1 MFSSFSSF
9 SLPFSIPHILGGN
22 PGSII
27 DIKSVDI
34 HDVETKHEKRSRTL
48 KHLLKLNH
56 AKHAIVYHNLQFH
69 NHMPH
74 ILGSA
79 YLIDGTSEHLNDIY
93 ENESKELDAWEDS
106 PGEVSDF
113 DWRDYL
119 GDRRYQR
126 AYVDFFEDQLVLHG
140 YNWKDVLDTFL
151 FEGKEPLF
159 NCLVAGLGHPL
170 IHLGYAYELS
180 SCELAMEALALA
192 TTSYNFL
199 HKYLDDAS
207 YTKPST
213 YSTSSPIEIL
223 QRVSDDK
230 RFDNLFDHPGPDNIG
245 PLFEDHEEAVLE
257 HWNAWHFSNPRKQ
270 FEDSQFAA
278 VALLVGTHKNCEDYD
293 FFLVHLLTTSHAVR
307 IILPLIPAKY
317 HVNLVRQWW
326 LITLA
331 VQIAQLRPKIDV
343 ESITGYDMKGK
354 DWAWVDRQA
363 IAGKWSLDS
372 HYVKALRAMKES
384 AKTWGDEEQ
393 YYLKAACKFG
403 EEFDGW
409 GGFGN
414 LGEGPRR
421 GSTSGI

>member
-9 SLPFSIPHILGGN
+9 SLPFSIPRILGGN

-34 HDVETKHEKRSRTL
+34 HDVETQHEKRARTL

-56 AKHAIVYHNLQFH
+56 AKHAILFHNLQFH

-79 YLIDGTSEHLNDIY
+79 YLLNGTPEHLNDIY
-93 ENESKELDAWEDS
+93 ESESKELVFWEDS
-106 PGEVSDF
+106 PGEISDF

-140 YNWKDVLDTFL
+140 YNWKAVLETFL
-151 FEGKEPLF
+151 FQGKEPLV

-170 IHLGYAYELS
+170 IHLGYAYELNS
-180 SCELAMEALALA
+180 KEVAMEALGMA
-192 TTSYNFL
+192 TTQYNFL
-199 HKYLDDAS
+199 HKYLDDTS

-213 YSTSSPIEIL
+213 YSTSSPLQIL
-223 QRVSDDK
+223 QKVSEDK
-230 RFDNLFDHPGPDNIG
+230 RFDNLSDYPDPDNIEDI
-245 PLFEDHEEAVLE
+245 FKDHEAAVME
-257 HWNAWHFSNPRKQ
+257 HWNAWDLPNPKKQ
-270 FEDSQFAA
+270 FEDSQYAA
-278 VALLVGTHKNCEDYD
+278 VAILVGSHKNHEKYD

-307 IILPLIPAKY
+307 IILPFIPAKL

-331 VQIAQLRPKIDV
+331 VYISQLRPKIDL
-343 ESITGYDMKGK
+343 ERITSYDLKGN
-354 DWAWVDRQA
+354 DWTGVDKQA
-363 IAGKWSLDS
+363 VVGKWSLDA

-384 AKTWGDEEQ
+384 AKTWGDAEQ
-393 YYLKAACKFG
+393 YYLKAAYKFG
-403 EEFDGW
+403 EEFNGW
-409 GGFGN
+409 GGFGVSE
-414 LGEGPRR
+414 EGARR
-421 GSTSGI
+421 GSASGL